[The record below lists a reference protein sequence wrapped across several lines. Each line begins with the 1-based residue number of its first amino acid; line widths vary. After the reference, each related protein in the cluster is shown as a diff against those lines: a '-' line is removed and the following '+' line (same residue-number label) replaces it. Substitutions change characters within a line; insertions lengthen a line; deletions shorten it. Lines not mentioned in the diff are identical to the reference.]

1 MIKKSYLIRKKKIE
15 ILNVN
20 NELIVDKKGKKK
32 IYFIDSKA
40 KKNERWAVNLGCT
53 AGLNLGYK
61 FSLEQN
67 YDYLA
72 RIDCDFIITKDYLGN
87 VFLPE
92 WDFNG
97 IGTLE
102 RGFGY
107 QIKIS
112 EAINE
117 FNLCNP

>member
-1 MIKKSYLIRKKKIE
+1 MELLVGFSCAEDLDASHAFSPYI
-15 ILNVN
+15 
-20 NELIVDKKGKKK
+20 NELI
-32 IYFIDSKA
+32 IA
-40 KKNERWAVNLGCT
+40 
-53 AGLNLGYK
+53 
-61 FSLEQN
+61 
-67 YDYLA
+67 
-72 RIDCDFIITKDYLGN
+72 KDYLGN
-87 VFLPE
+87 AYLPE

-117 FNLCNP
+117 FPANLCNP